1 MAYGSLVS
9 DPLGEGRQYPTFGLF
24 FRRYA
29 PFDSF
34 AGGNP
39 LAPGQRSEGDH
50 RTGASTSL
58 QVTSRT
64 YGCVFFN
71 AHDGPTYYF
80 SGSSG
85 TITHTLLWGDIRGMA
100 DVSMAVFPVIRY
112 LPGVFGLTAAT
123 SGGFPLAPKA
133 LTPEIN
139 TIIRVRIDFSS
150 PNLLRIGGQV
160 FGDDFPN
167 LEVFVL
173 CYRSNHTAL
182 LIDGR
187 TTGGRDTGPDTRLWG
202 SHSDKSLGMFY
213 QNLGL
218 DAKGELAGNYTV
230 AATTI

>member
-1 MAYGSLVS
+1 MAYGNLID
-9 DPLGEGRQYPTFGLF
+9 DPAGSWQQFPTFWLY

-58 QVTSRT
+58 QATSRT
-64 YGCVFFN
+64 YGCIFFN
-71 AHDGPTYYF
+71 AHDGPIYYF

-85 TITHTLLWGDIRGMA
+85 TTTHTLVWGDIKGMA
-100 DVSMAVFPVIRY
+100 DVSMTVFPIIRY
-112 LPGVFGLTAAT
+112 LPGVFGFTARTA
-123 SGGFPLAPKA
+123 GGYPLAPQA

-139 TIIRVRIDFSS
+139 STVWTRIDFSS
-150 PNLLRIGGQV
+150 PGVMRISGEA

-167 LEVFVL
+167 LEVFVV
-173 CYRSNHTAL
+173 CARSGHSAI

-187 TTGGRDTGPDTRLWG
+187 TTGGKDTGPDTRLWG
-202 SHSDKSLGMFY
+202 SHSSQTLGTFS

-218 DAKGELAGNYTV
+218 NANGELAGNYTV
-230 AATTI
+230 GATTM